1 VKVVETGEAE
11 AAAIDSNTLW
21 LKRREDPSL
30 GARLRVIESWGPS
43 PIQPLLV
50 REAIPRA
57 VRARIAEALL
67 TLDAVP
73 GLPERLGA
81 FGLLRFTPVEETDYA
96 GVRPAEN

>member
-1 VKVVETGEAE
+1 
-11 AAAIDSNTLW
+11 NTLW

-50 REAIPRA
+50 REPIPPP
-57 VRARIAEALL
+57 VRARIVEALL

-73 GLPERLGA
+73 GLPERLGV
-81 FGLLRFTPVEETDYA
+81 FGLQRFVLVEEADYA
-96 GVRPAEN
+96 AVRPAATISMVI